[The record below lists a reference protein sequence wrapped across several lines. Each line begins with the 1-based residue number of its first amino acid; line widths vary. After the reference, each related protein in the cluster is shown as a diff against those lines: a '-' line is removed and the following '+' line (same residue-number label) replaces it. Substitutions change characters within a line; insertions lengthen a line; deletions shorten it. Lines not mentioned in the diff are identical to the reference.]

1 MESKKIFYFTA
12 FALIFFIIFF
22 LTSILSFRV
31 VIKGEMVTLPNLIGK
46 TLEEA
51 SSELSRRKLSVIQTG
66 AQFDTQWERGRIIF
80 QDPSSQSKL
89 KINKVV
95 KVILSAGTEK
105 VIVPRLIGR
114 NFQNSSQ
121 ILNEAGLIRGKVSQ
135 VHTSEYAAGK
145 IISQYPQASAEV
157 GSNSPISLLISQ
169 GEKEDKY
176 LMPDLIGKKAEAVLA
191 RLKELDFRVED
202 IRYISYPGLEAGIT
216 VKQFPPQ
223 GYPIQ
228 KKYPIT
234 LEVSKQ

>member
-1 MESKKIFYFTA
+1 METKKIYNLISY
-12 FALIFFIIFF
+12 ALIFFIIFF
-22 LTSILSFRV
+22 LSSILSFRT
-31 VIKGEMVTLPNLIGK
+31 IMKGEMVTLPNLVGK

-51 SSELSRRKLSVIQTG
+51 NSELTRRKLSLVQTE
-66 AQFDTQWERGRIIF
+66 AQFDTHWERGRIIS
-80 QDPSSQSKL
+80 QDPSSGSKL

-105 VIVPRLIGR
+105 VLVPWLIGR

-121 ILNEAGLIRGKVSQ
+121 ILNEAGLRRGIISQ

-145 IISQYPQASAEV
+145 IISQYPQATTEV
-157 GSNSPISLLISQ
+157 GANSPISLLISQ
-169 GEKEDKY
+169 GEREEKY
-176 LMPDLIGKKAEAVLA
+176 LMPDLIGKKAETVLA

-216 VKQFPPQ
+216 IKQFPPQ
-223 GYPIQ
+223 GYLIQ